1 MVLSNAVYR
10 SNRSIALAS
19 MEKDEETAEDAYIAA
34 RLDPNYAKAWAR
46 LGLAEKKLGNR
57 KRA

>member
-34 RLDPNYAKAWAR
+34 RLDPMAIR
-46 LGLAEKKLGNR
+46 SELLSF
-57 KRA
+57 